1 MHAEAFPR
9 RGDDDD
15 LLMPVLMALALHA
28 GLVALMILAG
38 WWQPLPKQ
46 VSVAGPVVEAA
57 LVVSTADIAQ
67 ALATAEQAPKP
78 APPEPV
84 QAEPIPQPL
93 PEPMPQDSP
102 VEPQPA
108 PQEAIPEPDTVDQE
122 AIARL
127 ALEREQAREREER
140 EARIR
145 QDQIDLTER
154 ERQAEAER
162 KQRLREQYEA
172 IQRERREAE
181 RQAKLAA
188 ERLRQ
193 LEDARPAPPPKPN
206 PSPDERPA
214 VRAGN
219 NGTDDDLRARYAL
232 ALHQTADASWNRS
245 LAPEATPCKVSFTQI
260 PGGEVIDV
268 RFLSCPF
275 NGAAR
280 ESVERAL
287 RRGHMPY
294 EGFESV
300 FERSVTLTFC
310 HPQEACPR

>member
-1 MHAEAFPR
+1 MQRQRVARAQIVVGAVVARAHRRALVGTRIRLRRRRRARVLQLPQALGGELRLAF
-9 RGDDDD
+9 G
-15 LLMPVLMALALHA
+15 LAALALDRLVLLAQPLLALGLGLALALGQVDLILADARFPLLALA
-28 GLVALMILAG
+28 GL
-38 WWQPLPKQ
+38 
-46 VSVAGPVVEAA
+46 
-57 LVVSTADIAQ
+57 
-67 ALATAEQAPKP
+67 
-78 APPEPV
+78 
-84 QAEPIPQPL
+84 
-93 PEPMPQDSP
+93 
-102 VEPQPA
+102 
-108 PQEAIPEPDTVDQE
+108 
-122 AIARL
+122 L

-193 LEDARPAPPPKPN
+193 LEDARPAPPPQPN

-245 LAPEATPCKVSFTQI
+245 LAPEATPCKVAFTQI

-275 NGAAR
+275 NCAAR

>member
-108 PQEAIPEPDTVDQE
+108 PQEAIPEPDTVEQE

-140 EARIR
+140 EARI
-145 QDQIDLTER
+145 QQAQIDLTER
-154 ERQAEAER
+154 ERQQEAER
-162 KQRLREQYEA
+162 RQRRREQLDA
-172 IQRERREAE
+172 IRREREEAA
-181 RQAKLAA
+181 RQARIAA
-188 ERLRQ
+188 DRLQQ
-193 LEDARPAPPPKPN
+193 LEDARAAPPPQPD
-206 PSPDERPA
+206 PSPDDTPA

-219 NGTDDDLRARYAL
+219 NGTDSDLLSRYVL
-232 ALHQTADASWNRS
+232 AMHQTADASWNRS
-245 LAPEATPCKVSFTQI
+245 LAPEATPCKVRFTQI

-268 RFLSCPF
+268 EFLSCPF

-287 RRGHMPY
+287 RRGSMPY
-294 EGFESV
+294 DGFESV
-300 FERSVTLTFC
+300 FERTVDLTFC
-310 HPQEACPR
+310 HPQEACP